1 MPGIIGWWLLEV
13 VDGEEVGSWEVDDER
28 GRFRLRKD
36 IWCLY
41 GKGSIGV
48 LGWKGRLYFIFRAS
62 AIDYVISNY
71 LIIYIPSMCPF
82 APLTFS
88 LNFCQIGSCK
98 QSISIYELRLHI
110 FAH

>member
-13 VDGEEVGSWEVDDER
+13 VDDEEVGSWEVDDER

-41 GKGSIGV
+41 GKGSRGV
-48 LGWKGRLYFIFRAS
+48 LGWKGRLYFILRAS

-71 LIIYIPSMCPF
+71 LISTEYVPLCPF
-82 APLTFS
+82 NLLT
-88 LNFCQIGSCK
+88 L
-98 QSISIYELRLHI
+98 I
-110 FAH
+110 FAR